1 LTLTSATATA
11 TQGDTATGSF
21 TLRFTSDTY
30 SVFNS
35 PHTQGDTVN
44 IRYACDA
51 PSGAS
56 CPAIQGFQ
64 SATADTANITAVG
77 DRTATW
83 VSFSDLSGWQD
94 TAIVGANISARSTVS
109 IKAVNFAKVG
119 TYTYT
124 LTGYGK
130 SGTAITGLS
139 ATWTVTVTAPN
150 VSGASIA
157 SSYFAPTNALAQYGR
172 YSGAAGAQAGVPG
185 ASIDSYTIVA
195 PAGTVASPA
204 LAAVLYVVP
213 ANSAG
218 DTAVTVAGVRR
229 PVQDTITVTITG
241 GSVSN
246 DSGATKNTSTT
257 MNVTA
262 AAYSGYTTE
271 SVSVYSNGTAGVAT
285 ITLTNAAGTRVL
297 TKTVTFTGAAASAG
311 ISLSDTY
318 TYIGGTLNLNAQV
331 KDSGGNLLGSG
342 TLYVLSSDTKVV
354 SAGAN
359 LYSSAATSY
368 SSVGACSSWTTT
380 TLSCSLTTADTG
392 TASIYLADSWN
403 VTAASFVTT
412 ALTLTVTGNTVA
424 SATVAF
430 DKATYGPGERA
441 VITITTK
448 DVAGRLHAT
457 GATGT
462 FTRIDQTPILTGV
475 TTLPYRGTS
484 STDATSSTSLTEYLD
499 TGVETR
505 VVTMPTFGTDVT
517 YSVVVPGFGVNVAP
531 TTVTATAKV
540 VDPSQTAQNTAIA
553 NAQAAADA
561 ATDAALQAIDAANA
575 ATDAANLAAEA
586 ADAATVAAQESKDAA
601 DAATAA
607 VESLATQVATLM
619 AALQAQITSLANV
632 VAKIAKKVKA

>member
-1 LTLTSATATA
+1 
-11 TQGDTATGSF
+11 
-21 TLRFTSDTY
+21 
-30 SVFNS
+30 
-35 PHTQGDTVN
+35 
-44 IRYACDA
+44 
-51 PSGAS
+51 
-56 CPAIQGFQ
+56 
-64 SATADTANITAVG
+64 
-77 DRTATW
+77 
-83 VSFSDLSGWQD
+83 
-94 TAIVGANISARSTVS
+94 
-109 IKAVNFAKVG
+109 
-119 TYTYT
+119 
-124 LTGYGK
+124 
-130 SGTAITGLS
+130 
-139 ATWTVTVTAPN
+139 
-150 VSGASIA
+150 
-157 SSYFAPTNALAQYGR
+157 
-172 YSGAAGAQAGVPG
+172 
-185 ASIDSYTIVA
+185 
-195 PAGTVASPA
+195 
-204 LAAVLYVVP
+204 
-213 ANSAG
+213 
-218 DTAVTVAGVRR
+218 
-229 PVQDTITVTITG
+229 
-241 GSVSN
+241 
-246 DSGATKNTSTT
+246 
-257 MNVTA
+257 
-262 AAYSGYTTE
+262 
-271 SVSVYSNGTAGVAT
+271 
-285 ITLTNAAGTRVL
+285 
-297 TKTVTFTGAAASAG
+297 
-311 ISLSDTY
+311 
-318 TYIGGTLNLNAQV
+318 
-331 KDSGGNLLGSG
+331 
-342 TLYVLSSDTKVV
+342 
-354 SAGAN
+354 
-359 LYSSAATSY
+359 
-368 SSVGACSSWTTT
+368 
-380 TLSCSLTTADTG
+380 LTTADTG

-586 ADAATVAAQESKDAA
+586 ADAATVAAQESKDSA